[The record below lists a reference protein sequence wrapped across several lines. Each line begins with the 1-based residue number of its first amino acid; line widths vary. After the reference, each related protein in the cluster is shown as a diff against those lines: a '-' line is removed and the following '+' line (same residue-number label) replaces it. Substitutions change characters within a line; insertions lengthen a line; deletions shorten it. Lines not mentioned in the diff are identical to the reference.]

1 MPSENLKTTAITS
14 LDATPPVRT
23 TNYGQRTQIFYGSL
37 TVTTGKTSGSVYQM
51 IRLPS
56 HAILHSLKIWLDGS
70 VTTLDGD
77 VTLYYSDTWADGTDA
92 HASGG
97 AVAAHVFQTALDLH
111 AIVAAT
117 EYLLGGNIKGT
128 NLGKMLWQMAG
139 LTSDP
144 GGFFDIV
151 ILTTSTNSGAAVI
164 NMQAVVGTN

>member
-1 MPSENLKTTAITS
+1 MASENLKTTAITN

-23 TNYGQRTQIFYGSL
+23 TNYGQRTQVLYGSL
-37 TVTTGKTSGSVYQM
+37 TVTTGKTLGSVYQLV
-51 IRLPS
+51 RVPS
-56 HAILHSLKIWLDGS
+56 NAILHNLKLWLDGA

-77 VTLYYSDTWADGTDA
+77 VTLYYSDIWSDGTDA
-92 HASGG
+92 KAGTG

-128 NLGKMLWQMAG
+128 NLGKPLWQMAG

-144 GGFFDIV
+144 GGMFDIV
-151 ILTTSTNSGAAVI
+151 VLTTSTNSGAAVI
-164 NMQAVVGTN
+164 NCQAEVGTN